1 MAVDSKTPNAN
12 QPGHTRWLRDDR
24 HSWLS
29 AAVMW
34 VLLVLMIVPEGF
46 DYATLTT
53 QDAPSSGS
61 ALSRALWLA
70 LLASGVLL
78 VVYRARLAS
87 LLLRTLNPFLPL
99 FICLAVAS
107 VAWSI
112 DPSLTVRRLIR
123 LCTIILVCAGF
134 MLVSWHPRR
143 FQAVVRPILT
153 LMLAGS
159 ICFGLVFP
167 ALAIHQ
173 ETSVELL
180 GAWRGLASHKNGLG
194 DLACMALILWIHA
207 GLTREVRPWRAMAG
221 GAIAVTCLA
230 LSRSSTS
237 LLATVFVALILLV
250 LLRAPRGLRPYLP
263 HFVVTLVVMLVLYA
277 FAVLDLVPGLGT
289 LLAPITSLTDK
300 GTTLTGRTQIWA
312 IIAEHIRLHPFFGS
326 GYAAYWTGTP
336 TDGTD
341 SYEFVRRGGAFY
353 PGSAHNGYLEVVN
366 DLGWVGFV
374 CLLAYMLTYVRQ
386 SLQLATLDSK
396 QAALY
401 LALYLQQAITNLA
414 ESHWFSVLSV
424 DFVIMTMA
432 TFAVARGLL
441 DHRLRAMFGDPDV
454 TVAASFATA
463 ARPLLRPLTPPQQ
476 GAGA

>member
-1 MAVDSKTPNAN
+1 MAVDPKTPNTN

-24 HSWLS
+24 HAWLG
-29 AAVMW
+29 AGLMW

-46 DYATLTT
+46 DYVTLTT
-53 QDAPSSGS
+53 QDAPGSGS
-61 ALSRALWLA
+61 ALSRALWLT
-70 LLASGVLL
+70 LLACGALIVL
-78 VVYRARLAS
+78 YRARLAS
-87 LLLRTLNPFLPL
+87 VLLSTLNPFLPL

-123 LCTIILVCAGF
+123 LCTIVVACAGF
-134 MLVSWHPRR
+134 VLVSWHPRR
-143 FQAVVRPILT
+143 YQAVVRPILT
-153 LMLAGS
+153 IMLAGS

-173 ETSVELL
+173 ETSEELL

-194 DLACMALILWIHA
+194 DLACIALILWLHA
-207 GLTREVRPWRAMAG
+207 GLTREVRLLRAVAG
-221 GAIAVTCLA
+221 GAIALICLA

-237 LLATVFVALILLV
+237 LVATACVAMILLI

-263 HFVVTLVVMLVLYA
+263 HFVVTLVAMLVLYA
-277 FAVLDLVPGLGT
+277 LAELDLVPGLGT
-289 LLAPITSLTDK
+289 LLAPVTALTDK
-300 GTTLTGRTQIWA
+300 GTTLTGRTEIWA
-312 IIAEHIRLHPFFGS
+312 IITEHIRLHPFFGS
-326 GYAAYWTGTP
+326 GYAAYWTGAP

-341 SYEFVRRGGAFY
+341 SYEFVQRAGGFY
-353 PGSAHNGYLEVVN
+353 PGSAHNGYLDVVN

-374 CLLAYMLTYVRQ
+374 CLLAYMFTYVRQ
-386 SLQLATLDSK
+386 SLQLAALDRN

-401 LALYLQQAITNLA
+401 LALYLQQAIANLA

-424 DFVIMTMA
+424 DFVIMTLA
-432 TFAVARGLL
+432 TFALARGLL
-441 DHRLRAMFGDPDV
+441 DHRLRVMFGEPDL
-454 TVAASFATA
+454 TVAAHFGAA
-463 ARPLLRPLTPPQQ
+463 ARPLLRPAPPPHH

>member
-1 MAVDSKTPNAN
+1 MAVDPKIPNNDQAR
-12 QPGHTRWLRDDR
+12 HTRWLRDDR
-24 HSWLS
+24 HSWLC
-29 AAVMW
+29 AGLMW

-46 DYATLTT
+46 DYVTLTT

-61 ALSRALWLA
+61 AISRALWLA
-70 LLASGVLL
+70 LLASGALIVL
-78 VVYRARLAS
+78 YRARLAS
-87 LLLRTLNPFLPL
+87 VLLRTLNPFLPL

-123 LCTIILVCAGF
+123 LCTIVVACAGF
-134 MLVSWHPRR
+134 VLVSWHPRR

-153 LMLAGS
+153 IMLVGS

-173 ETSVELL
+173 ETSEELL

-194 DLACMALILWIHA
+194 DLSCLGLILWFHA
-207 GLTREVRPWRAMAG
+207 GLTREVRLLRAVAG
-221 GAIAVTCLA
+221 GAIALTCLA

-237 LLATVFVALILLV
+237 LVATLFVAIIMLV

-263 HFVVTLVVMLVLYA
+263 YFVVSLVAMLLLYA
-277 FAVLDLVPGLGT
+277 LAMLNLVPGLGT
-289 LLAPITSLTDK
+289 LLAPITALTDK
-300 GTTLTGRTQIWA
+300 GTTLTGRTEIWE
-312 IIAEHIRLHPFFGS
+312 IVSEHIQLRPFFGS
-326 GYAAYWTGTP
+326 GYAAYWTGAP
-336 TDGTD
+336 TLGTD
-341 SYEFVRRGGAFY
+341 SYEFVSRGDGFY

-374 CLLAYMLTYVRQ
+374 CLVAYMLTYVRQ
-386 SLQLATLDSK
+386 SLQLAALDRN

-401 LALYLQQAITNLA
+401 LALYLQQAITNLT
-414 ESHWFSVLSV
+414 ETHWFSVLSV
-424 DFVIMTMA
+424 DLVIMTLA

-441 DHRLRAMFGDPDV
+441 DRRMRVMFGEPDLA
-454 TVAASFATA
+454 VATPFGMA
-463 ARPLLRPLTPPQQ
+463 ARPLLRPVPPPHQ
-476 GAGA
+476 GSGA